1 MAGPPE
7 IPPGKRPIRIERGGM
22 QDRLLA
28 AGLIGAGVLTL
39 TWWTLIACGLWRAI
53 AWVGV

>member
-1 MAGPPE
+1 MASPSE
-7 IPPGKRPIRIERGGM
+7 IPAGERPIQKDRVRL
-22 QDRLLA
+22 QDRLLT

-53 AWVGV
+53 EWVGA